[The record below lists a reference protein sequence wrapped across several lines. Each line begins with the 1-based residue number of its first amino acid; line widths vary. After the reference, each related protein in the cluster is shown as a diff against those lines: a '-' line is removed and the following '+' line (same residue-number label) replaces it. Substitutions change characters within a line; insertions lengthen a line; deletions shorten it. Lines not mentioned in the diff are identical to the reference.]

1 MKHTKEVMGNNKKL
15 YVCEKEILNQFI
27 DNYDYI
33 LKRSKSIGTKNYFT
47 LNDKNAL
54 SMIVI
59 QFCLICEQRGYAH
72 WGYSEIDNF
81 VTENSEFHNDVKV
94 FRDSYLC
101 HLDHSAEKEQ
111 RIIKACDKYKSVF
124 RDSRMHIFYDLTKKL
139 LRDYS

>member
-1 MKHTKEVMGNNKKL
+1 MGNNKKL

-59 QFCLICEQRGYAH
+59 QFCLICEQKRKQNGYAH
-72 WGYSEIDNF
+72 WGYREIDNF
-81 VTENSEFHNDVKV
+81 VAENHGFYNDVKT

-111 RIIKACDKYKSVF
+111 EILDVCDKYKSVF
-124 RDSRMHIFYDLTKKL
+124 CDSRMHIFYDLVKNL
-139 LRDYS
+139 LHDYS

>member
-1 MKHTKEVMGNNKKL
+1 MKHTKEVMENNKKL
-15 YVCEKEILNQFI
+15 YPCEKEILNQFI

-33 LKRSKSIGTKNYFT
+33 CTRGIVVKNCFN
-47 LNDKNAL
+47 LDEKNAL
-54 SMIVI
+54 SMIAI

-124 RDSRMHIFYDLTKKL
+124 CDSRMHIFYDLTKKL